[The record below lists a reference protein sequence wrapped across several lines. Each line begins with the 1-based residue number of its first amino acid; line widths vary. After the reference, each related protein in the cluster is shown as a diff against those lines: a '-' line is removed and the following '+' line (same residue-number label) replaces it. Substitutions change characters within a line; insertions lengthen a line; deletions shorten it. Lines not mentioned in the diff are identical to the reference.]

1 MFGEQWR
8 LHAQMHWSADW
19 LSLWMWSWVNL
30 LTFPISVAAHILTL
44 FDFSIFSYKLHEN
57 SSCIDV
63 DECIEDPGICS
74 QTCVNEIGGFKC
86 ECVEGYMRDVH
97 NHTRCK
103 AMESH
108 ASLLLARRH
117 DIRKIALDH
126 MEMTSIV
133 NNTKSATAL
142 DYVFRTGMIFW
153 SDVSTQSIYK

>member
-1 MFGEQWR
+1 MVAEWWANVPLKR
-8 LHAQMHWSADW
+8 PESNPCT
-19 LSLWMWSWVNL
+19 VEL
-30 LTFPISVAAHILTL
+30 LLIAVCVFVCV
-44 FDFSIFSYKLHEN
+44 FSYKLYDN
-57 SSCIDV
+57 RSCIDV
-63 DECIEDPGICS
+63 DECKEEPGICS
-74 QTCVNEIGGFKC
+74 QDCVNEIGGFKC

-126 MEMTSIV
+126 KEMTSIV

>member
-1 MFGEQWR
+1 MGEVVSKKILVTKNTLIPVPSSNYSQLIR
-8 LHAQMHWSADW
+8 FF
-19 LSLWMWSWVNL
+19 LWL
-30 LTFPISVAAHILTL
+30 LTCVY
-44 FDFSIFSYKLHEN
+44 SYKLYN
-57 SSCIDV
+57 NKTCIDV
-63 DECIEDPGICS
+63 DECSEEPGICS
-74 QTCVNEIGGFKC
+74 QNCVNEIGGFKC

-117 DIRKIALDH
+117 DIRKIALEH
-126 MEMTSIV
+126 KEMTSIV